1 MSGTTSACAVETTHR
16 REAGI
21 AETPLVGI
29 TMSIMNW
36 STLNKVGLVMQFLFG
51 LANLPS
57 AFMPPD
63 TGTKAGPPMS
73 VLWADTVL
81 GVILIVAITLAWRN
95 RSRGAATA
103 GSVASA
109 LIAATGIPAFFVDV
123 PAGIK
128 ALVAASI
135 AWAIVSIVLT
145 FTKSKATSA

>member
-1 MSGTTSACAVETTHR
+1 MSGTTSPCAVETT
-16 REAGI
+16 
-21 AETPLVGI
+21 PVGT
-29 TMSIMNW
+29 TMNTMNW

-63 TGTKAGPPMS
+63 TGTEAGPPMS

-95 RSRGAATA
+95 RSRGAAIA

-123 PAGIK
+123 PTGIK

-135 AWAIVSIVLT
+135 AWAVVSIALT
-145 FTKSKATSA
+145 FTKSKATNA